1 MYRHRALIGQRQ
13 SMDTRVNCEAGL
25 GRLLFGAILFLM
37 TSAASAGDREVILGL
52 GNPSRLALGRMFDTV
67 IVANPLIIDVSTDD
81 DQSVLIRPRNPGVT
95 NLVFVDAQGRVIAN
109 YRILVCESVAAC
121 DAAAGRT

>member
-1 MYRHRALIGQRQ
+1 LDLADQ
-13 SMDTRVNCEAGL
+13 MDIYVNCEARL
-25 GRLLFGAILFLM
+25 GRLLFGAILLVM
-37 TSAASAGDREVILGL
+37 TSTASAGDREVTLSL

-67 IVANPLIIDVSTDD
+67 IIANPMIIDVSTDD

-109 YRILVCESVAAC
+109 YRILVCESAVAC

>member
-1 MYRHRALIGQRQ
+1 
-13 SMDTRVNCEAGL
+13 MDIYVNCEARL
-25 GRLLFGAILFLM
+25 GKLLFGAILLVM
-37 TSAASAGDREVILGL
+37 TSTASAGDREVTLSL

-67 IVANPLIIDVSTDD
+67 IIANPMVIDVSTDD

-109 YRILVCESVAAC
+109 YRILVCESVGAC

>member
-1 MYRHRALIGQRQ
+1 
-13 SMDTRVNCEAGL
+13 MDMRVNCEAGF
-25 GRLLFGAILFLM
+25 RKFLFGAILLLI
-37 TSAASAGDREVILGL
+37 TLSAASAGDREVTLSLGS
-52 GNPSRLALGRMFDTV
+52 PSRLALGRMFESV
-67 IVANPLIIDVSTDD
+67 IIANPMIVDVSTDD

-109 YRILVCESVAAC
+109 YRVLVCESAASC

>member
-1 MYRHRALIGQRQ
+1 
-13 SMDTRVNCEAGL
+13 MDTRVNCEARL
-25 GRLLFGAILFLM
+25 GKLLFGALLLGM
-37 TSAASAGDREVILGL
+37 APTASAGDREVTLSL

-67 IVANPLIIDVSTDD
+67 IIANPLIVDVSTDD
-81 DQSVLIRPRNPGVT
+81 DQSVLIRPHNPGVT

-109 YRILVCESVAAC
+109 YKILVCESAVAC

>member
-1 MYRHRALIGQRQ
+1 LRV
-13 SMDTRVNCEAGL
+13 SCETRLGGL
-25 GRLLFGAILFLM
+25 LLGTILLAM
-37 TSAASAGDREVILGL
+37 TSAASAGDREVTLSL
-52 GNPSRLALGRMFDTV
+52 GNPSRLALDRMFDTV
-67 IVANPLIIDVSTDD
+67 IIANPVIIDVSTDD

-109 YRILVCESVAAC
+109 YKILVCESAAVC